1 MAVPNTLFSNSF
13 LWDIILRRPIAVV
26 EHAYLE
32 NAKVIIMGGG
42 VGVGGGD
49 GDHTNVEKV
58 QHLQTYIVSNGVK

>member
-32 NAKVIIMGGG
+32 NAKVIIMGVGG
-42 VGVGGGD
+42 WGGGD

>member
-32 NAKVIIMGGG
+32 NAKVIIMGG
-42 VGVGGGD
+42 VGVGGD